1 MKIFVIETIIIC
13 VLFTVVCMSSFNKT
27 MNNLELA
34 KLDYH
39 DALGIDCLWFCH
51 SKRCVTPGTKDI
63 TDTYHDYMFHIKGS
77 CVGMLIG
84 LHGCL
89 ITGVIATLL

>member
-39 DALGIDCLWFCH
+39 RA
-51 SKRCVTPGTKDI
+51 
-63 TDTYHDYMFHIKGS
+63 
-77 CVGMLIG
+77 
-84 LHGCL
+84 
-89 ITGVIATLL
+89 